1 MNTFKE
7 GDDLMDEVTFV
18 ELLSNYFNS
27 NLGDEQAV
35 VNNVLAA
42 LKEDYIVLVDE
53 ADEWDVFQNDI
64 NKMLVDIT

>member
-1 MNTFKE
+1 MNTYKK
-7 GDDLMDEVTFV
+7 GDDLMDEFTF
-18 ELLSNYFNS
+18 EQLMSNYFSS

-64 NKMLVDIT
+64 NKMLVGA

>member
-1 MNTFKE
+1 MDTYKDDE
-7 GDDLMDEVTFV
+7 DLMTELTFA

-35 VNNVLAA
+35 INNVLAA

-53 ADEWDVFQNDI
+53 ADEWDVFQNDV
-64 NKMLVDIT
+64 NKMLVGIL